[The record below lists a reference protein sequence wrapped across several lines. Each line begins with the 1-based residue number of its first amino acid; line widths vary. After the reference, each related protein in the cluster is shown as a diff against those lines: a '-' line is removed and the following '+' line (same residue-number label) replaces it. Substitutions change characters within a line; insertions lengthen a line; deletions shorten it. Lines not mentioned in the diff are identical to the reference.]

1 MILSSYIRE
10 TPNSAIVLFLQFQG
24 DRGKLM
30 ERCVQSPLSF
40 LNVFPF
46 LWVNLLP
53 NSCHHQPALA
63 HLSYEKGQR
72 GWWGAGLN
80 CGGPALIVLCVEPE
94 FSEKQRLIAP
104 LHPLDPTTTKTQIT
118 GAGKISSRRQAPL
131 FDMYSCWPKVA
142 LWSTIGLS
150 RTLHI
155 GWQIE
160 NGRENGRS
168 GKRRRKNC
176 WSRLGF

>member
-1 MILSSYIRE
+1 MRLQILRLSQFSSSKGTQATRWIE
-10 TPNSAIVLFLQFQG
+10 
-24 DRGKLM
+24 
-30 ERCVQSPLSF
+30 CVQSPLSF
-40 LNVFPF
+40 FNVLSF
-46 LWVNLLP
+46 LWVYLLP

-72 GWWGAGLN
+72 GWWGASLN
-80 CGGPALIVLCVEPE
+80 CGGPALIVLCAEPE

-104 LHPLDPTTTKTQIT
+104 LHPLDPKTTKTQIT
-118 GAGKISSRRQAPL
+118 GDGKISSRRQAPL
-131 FDMYSCWPKVA
+131 TAWYVFLLVKMCT
-142 LWSTIGLS
+142 LCSTIGLS
-150 RTLHI
+150 RILHI

-160 NGRENGRS
+160 NGRANGRS

>member
-10 TPNSAIVLFLQFQG
+10 TPNSAIVSFLQFQG
-24 DRGKLM
+24 DTGTDM
-30 ERCVQSPLSF
+30 NWVFQSPFPLSF
-40 LNVFPF
+40 FNVLSFF
-46 LWVNLLP
+46 RVYLLP

-131 FDMYSCWPKVA
+131 LYVYSCWSKVA
-142 LWSTIGLS
+142 LSVVQNWP
-150 RTLHI
+150 
-155 GWQIE
+155 
-160 NGRENGRS
+160 
-168 GKRRRKNC
+168 
-176 WSRLGF
+176 F